1 MKTGMLFPRMF
12 ALHGFIH
19 ASNKM
24 RRAALALLAILVHLT
39 IGSAGAAVVD
49 STETIVAF
57 DAANKLYEQSRY
69 ADAASGYQKLIEAGA
84 GSPTL
89 FFNLGNAHFK
99 AGEIGRS
106 IAAYRQ
112 AERLAPRDPN
122 IQFNLSFA
130 RKRVAS
136 GEPPAG
142 PLLARIIGALTL
154 NEWTALTIGA
164 FWTAFLLLAIGEL
177 RASFRHTGRRYAI
190 LAILAAVV
198 FGAGVAGA
206 ARERLH
212 PSDGVIAVPEAVVRS
227 GPLDEAKV
235 LHQFRDG
242 TEVKLLDRKQI
253 GNGITWFQIRNSAGH
268 SGWIKDDQLAVLR

>member
-1 MKTGMLFPRMF
+1 MKTGMLFPRML
-12 ALHGFIH
+12 ALPGFIQ
-19 ASNKM
+19 ASNRL
-24 RRAALALLAILVHLT
+24 RRTVLSLLAILIHLAS
-39 IGSAGAAVVD
+39 GSAWAAVVD
-49 STETIVAF
+49 STQAIVAF
-57 DAANKLYEQSRY
+57 DAANKLYEQGRY

-89 FFNLGNAHFK
+89 FFNLGNAYFK
-99 AGEIGRS
+99 AGETGRS

-122 IQFNLSFA
+122 IQFNLNFS

-142 PLLARIIGALTL
+142 PFLARIIGALTL
-154 NEWTALTIGA
+154 NEWTVLAVGA
-164 FWTAFLLLAIGEL
+164 FWAAFLLLAIGEL
-177 RASFRHTGRRYAI
+177 RASFRDTGRRYAI

-253 GNGITWFQIRNSAGH
+253 GNGITWFQIRNSEGH

>member
-1 MKTGMLFPRMF
+1 
-12 ALHGFIH
+12 
-19 ASNKM
+19 M
-24 RRAALALLAILVHLT
+24 RRSALSLLAILVHFT

-49 STETIVAF
+49 STQTIVGF
-57 DAANKLYEQSRY
+57 DAANKLYEQGRY
-69 ADAASGYQKLIEAGA
+69 ADAAGGYQKLIEAGA
-84 GSPTL
+84 VSPTL
-89 FFNLGNAHFK
+89 FFNLGNAYFK
-99 AGEIGRS
+99 AGESGRS

-122 IQFNLSFA
+122 IQFNLNFA

-142 PLLARIIGALTL
+142 PFLARIIGALTL
-154 NEWTALTIGA
+154 NEWTALAVGA
-164 FWTAFLLLAIGEL
+164 FWAAFLLLAIGEL
-177 RASFRHTGRRYAI
+177 RASFRDTGRRYAI

-253 GNGITWFQIRNSAGH
+253 GNGITWFQIRNSAGY